1 MQKAGQKNEK
11 KNNFVLNKYESLTHV
26 SISISFYQRPDFFPR
41 CTQPKDNKY
50 IDMQTG
56 INLEVLRK
64 CANSTISVVRM
75 AFYPLD
81 CC

>member
-1 MQKAGQKNEK
+1 M
-11 KNNFVLNKYESLTHV
+11 
-26 SISISFYQRPDFFPR
+26 SIGSN
-41 CTQPKDNKY
+41 DNIY

-64 CANSTISVVRM
+64 CAQSTISVVRM

-81 CC
+81 CCSFITLFMRDNTKCVL